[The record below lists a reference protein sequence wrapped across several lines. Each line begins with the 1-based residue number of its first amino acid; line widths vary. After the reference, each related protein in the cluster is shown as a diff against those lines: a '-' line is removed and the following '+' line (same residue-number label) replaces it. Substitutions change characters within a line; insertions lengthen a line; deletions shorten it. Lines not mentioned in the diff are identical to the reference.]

1 MHSNDIS
8 ADRNALRALLEDTR
22 TIAIVG
28 LSPRPERASNEVAR
42 YLRAAGYT
50 IIPVN
55 PACTDVLGEKCYPSL
70 RDVPGP
76 IDMVDVL
83 IEQPLPEDD
92 LLGHAMLAAALATP
106 MCLDESITS
115 LTVAEDAIA
124 VGARSLWLQ
133 LGVIA
138 PEASARAAAAGLK
151 VVIDRCTKIE
161 HAVLIGR

>member
-50 IIPVN
+50 IN

-76 IDMVDVL
+76 IDMVDVFRRS
-83 IEQPLPEDD
+83 EEVM
-92 LLGHAMLAAALATP
+92 A
-106 MCLDESITS
+106 
-115 LTVAEDAIA
+115 VAEDAIA

-138 PEASARAAAAGLK
+138 PEASARAADAGLK

>member
-55 PACTDVLGEKCYPSL
+55 PKCTEVLGEKCYPSL
-70 RDVPGP
+70 REVPGP
-76 IDMVDVL
+76 IDMVDVFRRS
-83 IEQPLPEDD
+83 EEVM
-92 LLGHAMLAAALATP
+92 A
-106 MCLDESITS
+106 
-115 LTVAEDAIA
+115 VAEDAIS

-138 PEASARAAAAGLK
+138 PEATARAAAAGRK

>member
-1 MHSNDIS
+1 MHNNDITT
-8 ADRNALRALLEDTR
+8 DRNALRALLEDTR

-55 PACTDVLGEKCYPSL
+55 PRCTEVLGEKCYPNL

-76 IDMVDVL
+76 IDMVDVFRRS
-83 IEQPLPEDD
+83 EEVM
-92 LLGHAMLAAALATP
+92 A
-106 MCLDESITS
+106 
-115 LTVAEDAIA
+115 VAEDAIA

-138 PEASARAAAAGLK
+138 PEASARAADAGLK

>member
-76 IDMVDVL
+76 IDMVDVFRRS
-83 IEQPLPEDD
+83 EEVM
-92 LLGHAMLAAALATP
+92 A
-106 MCLDESITS
+106 
-115 LTVAEDAIA
+115 VAEDAIA

-138 PEASARAAAAGLK
+138 PEASARAADAGLK
-151 VVIDRCTKIE
+151 VVVDRCTKIE
-161 HAVLIGR
+161 HGVLIGR

>member
-1 MHSNDIS
+1 MHNNDITT
-8 ADRNALRALLEDTR
+8 DRNALRALLEDTR

-55 PACTDVLGEKCYPSL
+55 PKCTEVLGEKCYPSL
-70 RDVPGP
+70 REVPGP
-76 IDMVDVL
+76 IDMVDVFRRS
-83 IEQPLPEDD
+83 EEV
-92 LLGHAMLAAALATP
+92 LA
-106 MCLDESITS
+106 
-115 LTVAEDAIA
+115 VAEDAIS

-138 PEASARAAAAGLK
+138 PEATARAAAAGLK

>member
-1 MHSNDIS
+1 MHNNDITT
-8 ADRNALRALLEDTR
+8 DRNALRALLEDTR

-55 PACTDVLGEKCYPSL
+55 PKCTEVLGEKCYPSL
-70 RDVPGP
+70 REVPGP
-76 IDMVDVL
+76 IDMVDVFRRS
-83 IEQPLPEDD
+83 EEVM
-92 LLGHAMLAAALATP
+92 A
-106 MCLDESITS
+106 
-115 LTVAEDAIA
+115 VAEDAIS

-138 PEASARAAAAGLK
+138 PEATARAAAAGLK

>member
-55 PACTDVLGEKCYPSL
+55 PAMVASCMLSENSL
-70 RDVPGP
+70 DCSS
-76 IDMVDVL
+76 
-83 IEQPLPEDD
+83 
-92 LLGHAMLAAALATP
+92 AASRAT
-106 MCLDESITS
+106 
-115 LTVAEDAIA
+115 
-124 VGARSLWLQ
+124 
-133 LGVIA
+133 
-138 PEASARAAAAGLK
+138 
-151 VVIDRCTKIE
+151 
-161 HAVLIGR
+161 

>member
-1 MHSNDIS
+1 MHSNDITT
-8 ADRNALRALLEDTR
+8 DRNALRALLEDTR

-28 LSPRPERASNEVAR
+28 LSPRPERAIHEVAR

-55 PACTDVLGEKCYPSL
+55 PRCTEVLGEKCYPSL
-70 RDVPGP
+70 REVPGP
-76 IDMVDVL
+76 IDMVDVFRRS
-83 IEQPLPEDD
+83 EEVM
-92 LLGHAMLAAALATP
+92 A
-106 MCLDESITS
+106 
-115 LTVAEDAIA
+115 VAEDAIA

-138 PEASARAAAAGLK
+138 PEASALAADAGLK
-151 VVIDRCTKIE
+151 VVVDRCTKIE

>member
-1 MHSNDIS
+1 MHNNDITT
-8 ADRNALRALLEDTR
+8 DRNALRALLEDTR

-55 PACTDVLGEKCYPSL
+55 PKCTEVLGEKCYPSL
-70 RDVPGP
+70 REVPGP
-76 IDMVDVL
+76 IDMVDVFRRS
-83 IEQPLPEDD
+83 EEVM
-92 LLGHAMLAAALATP
+92 A
-106 MCLDESITS
+106 
-115 LTVAEDAIA
+115 VAEDAIA

-138 PEASARAAAAGLK
+138 PEATALATAAGLK
-151 VVIDRCTKIE
+151 VVVDRCTKIE

>member
-55 PACTDVLGEKCYPSL
+55 PRCTEVLGEKCYPNL

-76 IDMVDVL
+76 IDMVDVFRRS
-83 IEQPLPEDD
+83 EEVM
-92 LLGHAMLAAALATP
+92 A
-106 MCLDESITS
+106 
-115 LTVAEDAIA
+115 VAEDAIA

-151 VVIDRCTKIE
+151 VVSDRCTKIE

>member
-55 PACTDVLGEKCYPSL
+55 PRCTEVLGEKCYPNL

-76 IDMVDVL
+76 IDMVDVFRRS
-83 IEQPLPEDD
+83 EEVM
-92 LLGHAMLAAALATP
+92 A
-106 MCLDESITS
+106 
-115 LTVAEDAIA
+115 VAEDAIA

-138 PEASARAAAAGLK
+138 PEATALATAAGLK
-151 VVIDRCTKIE
+151 VVVDRCTKIE